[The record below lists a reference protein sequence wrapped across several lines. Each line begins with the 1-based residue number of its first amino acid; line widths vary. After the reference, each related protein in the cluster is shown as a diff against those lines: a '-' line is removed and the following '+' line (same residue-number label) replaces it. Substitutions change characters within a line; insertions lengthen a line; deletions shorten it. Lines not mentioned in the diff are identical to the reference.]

1 MASNH
6 PKNSKNDLKFTP
18 LVNEGILKK
27 TLFTLLLLPILAV
40 STFSQRT
47 AKVTA
52 WVDIQSSDGNAIIST
67 WCQNHTSS
75 PLHLRYK
82 ALLINKDTL
91 IKEGKTLAIPD
102 QPNLLLNA
110 SFLVQGGQF
119 NAVQLFLFKNDEL
132 VAKAELQGPKQEI
145 QNKEENIV
153 RSPTS
158 DRLNVDDIEIEGLVL
173 DETRSKLAH
182 DFYELFYGSW
192 RVVEE
197 DIKTNYAIIIKELP
211 ALIGNGSR
219 ILVDIDGTEITQMN
233 LQPRAELL
241 ESLSLQLVELLYNH
255 ITNPDASYQEIG
267 AEDISGSGIY

>member
-1 MASNH
+1 M
-6 PKNSKNDLKFTP
+6 
-18 LVNEGILKK
+18 KK
-27 TLFTLLLLPILAV
+27 TLFTLLLLPILAAC
-40 STFSQRT
+40 TFGQRA

-52 WVDIQSSDGNAIIST
+52 WVDLQSSDGNAIIST
-67 WCQNHTSS
+67 WCQNHSSS

-91 IKEGKTLAIPD
+91 VKEGKTLAIPD

-110 SFLVQGGQF
+110 GFLVQGGQF
-119 NAVQLFLFKNDEL
+119 DAVQLFIFKGEEL
-132 VAKAELQGPKQEI
+132 VATAQAIGPKQAV

-197 DIKTNYAIIIKELP
+197 DIKTNYSIAIREQPSLV
-211 ALIGNGSR
+211 GNGSR
-219 ILVDIDGTEITQMN
+219 VSVELDGNELTMLN
-233 LQPRAELL
+233 LQPRLELL
-241 ESLSLQLVELLYNH
+241 ESLSVQLVEMLYNQ
-255 ITNPDASYQEIG
+255 ITNPESAYQEIN
-267 AEDISGSGIY
+267 ADDISGSGIY